1 MFEGHHVLVVQAV
14 KLGRGTNQVLQFFPR
29 SDPRWVWI
37 SQIKICI
44 QLFCLLPQT
53 SWAAVAA
60 AALAEGHI

>member
-1 MFEGHHVLVVQAV
+1 MSEGHHVLVVQAV
-14 KLGRGTNQVLQFFPR
+14 KLGRGTNQALQFFPR

-37 SQIKICI
+37 SQIEICI
-44 QLFCLLPQT
+44 QLFCLLLQT